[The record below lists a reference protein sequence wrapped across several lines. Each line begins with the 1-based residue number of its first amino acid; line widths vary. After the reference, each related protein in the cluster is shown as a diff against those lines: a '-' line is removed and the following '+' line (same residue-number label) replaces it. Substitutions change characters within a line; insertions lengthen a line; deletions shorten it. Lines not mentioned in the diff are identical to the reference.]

1 MSGALR
7 TARLPFAAV
16 LFDCDGVLVDSE
28 TITIRVLAEMLRE
41 LGWEISFEETV
52 RAFIGRALVDEWEVI
67 LANTGFRI
75 TDAWV
80 HEFHVRRDD
89 ALRVDVAP
97 MPGAERMMAEVVERF
112 GDRIALASGADRV
125 KITMQ
130 LDVTGLGRWF
140 GDRVFSGM
148 ELAASKPAPD
158 VYLAAAAALG
168 VDPADALVVEDT
180 VAGVTAGIAAGATV
194 FGFSTGSAVST
205 RPEALRGAG
214 ASLVF
219 SSLEELPGLIDA
231 YAMRERSNASRLMP

>member
-1 MSGALR
+1 MSVLLP
-7 TARLPFAAV
+7 TAQSPFSAV

-28 TITIRVLAEMLRE
+28 TITIGLLAEMLRE
-41 LGWEISFEETV
+41 LGWEISYEETV
-52 RAFIGRALVDEWEVI
+52 RTFIGRALVDEWEVI

-75 TDAWV
+75 TDAWI

-89 ALRVDVAP
+89 ALRVSVRPVA
-97 MPGAERMMAEVVERF
+97 GADEMLAAITERF
-112 GDRIALASGADRV
+112 GERIALASGADRV

-130 LDVTGLGRWF
+130 LEVTRLGRWF

-148 ELAASKPAPD
+148 EQAHSKPAPD

-168 VDPADALVVEDT
+168 VDPATALVVEDT

-194 FGFSTGSAVST
+194 FGFSPGSPVST
-205 RPEALRGAG
+205 HPDALRGAG

-219 SSLEELPGLIDA
+219 SSMSELPGLIDD

>member
-41 LGWEISFEETV
+41 LGWEISYEETV

-89 ALRVDVAP
+89 ALRVDVEP

-112 GDRIALASGADRV
+112 DDRIALASGADRV

-194 FGFSTGSAVST
+194 FGLSTGSAVST

>member
-1 MSGALR
+1 MSALLP
-7 TARLPFAAV
+7 TARSPFSAV

-28 TITIRVLAEMLRE
+28 TITIGLLAEMLRE
-41 LGWEISFEETV
+41 LGWEISYEETV
-52 RAFIGRALVDEWEVI
+52 RTFIGRALVDEWEVI

-75 TDAWV
+75 TDAWI

-89 ALRVDVAP
+89 ALRLSVRPIAGVEA
-97 MPGAERMMAEVVERF
+97 MLTVITERF

-130 LDVTGLGRWF
+130 LEVTGLGRWF

-148 ELAASKPAPD
+148 EQPRSKPAPD

-168 VDPADALVVEDT
+168 VDPASALVIEDT

-194 FGFSTGSAVST
+194 FGFSPESPVST
-205 RPEALRGAG
+205 EPGMLRGAG
-214 ASLVF
+214 ASTVF
-219 SSLEELPGLIDA
+219 SEMSELPGLIDGWA
-231 YAMRERSNASRLMP
+231 ARLAS

>member
-7 TARLPFAAV
+7 TAHPPFAAV

-41 LGWEISFEETV
+41 LGWEISYEETV
-52 RAFIGRALVDEWEVI
+52 RTFIGRALVDEWEVI

-89 ALRVDVAP
+89 ALRAGVQP
-97 MPGAERMMAEVVERF
+97 MPGAERMLAAVAERF

-125 KITMQ
+125 KIAMQ
-130 LDVTGLGRWF
+130 LEVTGLGRWF

-180 VAGVTAGIAAGATV
+180 VAGVTAGIAAGATI

-205 RPEALRGAG
+205 PPEALRGAG
-214 ASLVF
+214 ASLVC